1 MLTKRSWHP
10 ESLLWLGCIL
20 MVTLGLVGGLAG
32 NFKDGSVEQMAANVA
47 VLPLS
52 ILVSVISWMLIS
64 AKFYNTPIRLKDTFG
79 LNRGRVKT
87 CLAFGLGG
95 GGVIIPVAMFLMLLT
110 SFVVNALADEAPEGQ
125 KLVTVIAEQAQAEG
139 GLEFL
144 IFFAFMAV
152 VVAPIGEEILFRGI
166 LYPSIKQNGY
176 PKVAIFGTAVLFG
189 LFHVN
194 LLTFA
199 SLTFVGLALIFIY
212 EKTDNLLA
220 PILAHAFFN
229 AVNVSLIL
237 MASKG
242 IPDTGMIQ

>member
-1 MLTKRSWHP
+1 
-10 ESLLWLGCIL
+10 

-64 AKFYNTPIRLKDTFG
+64 AKFYNTPIGLKDTFG

-95 GGVIIPVAMFLMLLT
+95 GVVIIPVAMFLMLLT

-166 LYPSIKQNGY
+166 LYPAIKQNGY
-176 PKVAIFGTAVLFG
+176 PKVAVVGTAFLFG
-189 LFHVN
+189 LFHLN
-194 LLTFA
+194 LLSFVA
-199 SLTFVGLALIFIY
+199 LTFVGFALIYIY
-212 EKTDNLLA
+212 EHTDNLLA
-220 PILAHAFFN
+220 PIIAHAFFN
-229 AVNVSLIL
+229 GVNVSMILVTTKYFPEPGLIW
-237 MASKG
+237 
-242 IPDTGMIQ
+242 

>member
-64 AKFYNTPIRLKDTFG
+64 ANFYNTPIGLKDTFG

-95 GGVIIPVAMFLMLLT
+95 GVVIIPVAMFLMLLT

-229 AVNVSLIL
+229 AVNVYLIL